1 MRETPTWSWPEAA
14 GHLSAAPAA
23 RFSLG
28 RRGRVAPG
36 WIADLI
42 VVDPQTVADTATYEE
57 PLGEAVGIDDV
68 LVAGQPVLAGGA
80 LVDGAPGRGLRREQI
95 GE

>member
-1 MRETPTWSWPEAA
+1 
-14 GHLSAAPAA
+14 
-23 RFSLG
+23 
-28 RRGRVAPG
+28 VAPG
-36 WIADLI
+36 WVADLI

-68 LVAGQPVLAGGA
+68 LVAGQPVLARGA
-80 LVDGAPGRGLRREQI
+80 LVDGAPGRGLRRDHI